1 MKRAL
6 SAFAVAFVAS
16 NLAAVTATAQSYPTK
31 PIRFIAAFPPGG
43 TSDIVARVVAQKLT
57 DTLGKQ
63 VLVDNRGGASGTI
76 GYELGARAPADGY
89 TLLMTSMGG
98 LVTNQFLFKRLP
110 FDPQKDF
117 AHISQ
122 LATAGQALVV
132 HPSLPATTVQELITL
147 AKAQPGKLN
156 VGSGGIGT
164 TQHIVAEVFQTATGT
179 RLTHVPYKGSI
190 LAVGDTVA
198 GQINMTFSDMAPSVP
213 HVKAGRLRALAVS
226 TEQRSTAIPAVPT
239 MAESGIK
246 AWFPQTW
253 WAMSAPRGTPQS
265 IIKRINADIAQFMK
279 APDVLEKFA
288 NLGLMPLHSTP
299 ARVDELVKTGTVQ
312 MGPLLKAA
320 GIQAE

>member
-16 NLAAVTATAQSYPTK
+16 NLAVVTATAQSYPTK

-43 TSDIVARVVAQKLT
+43 TSDIVARVVAQKIT

-147 AKAQPGKLN
+147 AKA
-156 VGSGGIGT
+156 
-164 TQHIVAEVFQTATGT
+164 
-179 RLTHVPYKGSI
+179 
-190 LAVGDTVA
+190 
-198 GQINMTFSDMAPSVP
+198 
-213 HVKAGRLRALAVS
+213 
-226 TEQRSTAIPAVPT
+226 
-239 MAESGIK
+239 
-246 AWFPQTW
+246 
-253 WAMSAPRGTPQS
+253 
-265 IIKRINADIAQFMK
+265 NA
-279 APDVLEKFA
+279 
-288 NLGLMPLHSTP
+288 
-299 ARVDELVKTGTVQ
+299 
-312 MGPLLKAA
+312 
-320 GIQAE
+320 